1 MYGDGIVSEMRIFII
16 DIKHLPHYSQ
26 LIAVLV
32 LIHDIAITANA
43 FPLSGETRFIMRVL
57 ENSVLQ

>member
-1 MYGDGIVSEMRIFII
+1 MYGDGIVRKMRIFII

-32 LIHDIAITANA
+32 L
-43 FPLSGETRFIMRVL
+43 MR
-57 ENSVLQ
+57 